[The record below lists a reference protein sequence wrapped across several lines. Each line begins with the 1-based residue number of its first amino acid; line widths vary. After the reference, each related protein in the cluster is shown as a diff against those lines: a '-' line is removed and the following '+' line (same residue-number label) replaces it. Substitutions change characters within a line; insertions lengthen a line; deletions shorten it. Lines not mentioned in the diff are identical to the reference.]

1 MIFFP
6 SLDEVILDACMR
18 EGNRRAMEE
27 EQHQQRLKAEWET
40 RQEREKFYGD
50 QGQCYDAEYKEVTE
64 HKLIERD

>member
-27 EQHQQRLKAEWET
+27 EQHQQRLKAE
-40 RQEREKFYGD
+40 REKFYGD